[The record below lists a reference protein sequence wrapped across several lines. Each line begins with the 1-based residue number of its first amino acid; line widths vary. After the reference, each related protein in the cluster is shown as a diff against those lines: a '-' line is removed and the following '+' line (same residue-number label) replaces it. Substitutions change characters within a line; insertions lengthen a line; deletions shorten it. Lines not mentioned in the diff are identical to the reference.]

1 MESDDGVAA
10 SATIVGFR
18 EWFRIAC
25 RRQAFGA
32 LSPSDGACMRTLVIA
47 GEYPWPENSGSRMR
61 LAVTLRG
68 LCRCGPT
75 ELFSIVPEGRTDFGP
90 PDESLGLARVGRT
103 AFDDRSPRGMRRLCT
118 LMRPGTPFEFPWQD
132 GPRVTRALT
141 RFMNGHYDLIWY
153 FGVRPWALVGGTEV
167 APVVLDLDD
176 LENHKISARL
186 SISRPAVP
194 GLKGR
199 LRQRVGR
206 TLSAE
211 EVRRWSRLHRRAGDR
226 TTMTVV
232 CSQIDADRAVATG
245 LTRVDVVPNGYRLV
259 VEPLGKVAVASPP
272 TILFQGTLRY
282 PPNADGA
289 RFLIEEI
296 RPAMAAFVPD
306 ARIRLVGITTPAIS
320 ALDDPP
326 GVTIVGQ
333 VPDIDVELARADLVL
348 VPIRFG
354 SGTRL
359 KIIEAFA
366 QRIPVVSTTLG
377 AEGLDAQ
384 NERHLLTADTPESIA
399 AACARLLDDERL
411 RARLADNAH
420 RLFIERFQ
428 LDRVQDEIERIALKA
443 AALSTAPSIPG
454 PRPGGDPREGWS
466 R

>member
-1 MESDDGVAA
+1 
-10 SATIVGFR
+10 
-18 EWFRIAC
+18 
-25 RRQAFGA
+25 
-32 LSPSDGACMRTLVIA
+32 
-47 GEYPWPENSGSRMR
+47 
-61 LAVTLRG
+61 
-68 LCRCGPT
+68 
-75 ELFSIVPEGRTDFGP
+75 
-90 PDESLGLARVGRT
+90 
-103 AFDDRSPRGMRRLCT
+103 
-118 LMRPGTPFEFPWQD
+118 
-132 GPRVTRALT
+132 
-141 RFMNGHYDLIWY
+141 
-153 FGVRPWALVGGTEV
+153 
-167 APVVLDLDD
+167 
-176 LENHKISARL
+176 
-186 SISRPAVP
+186 
-194 GLKGR
+194 
-199 LRQRVGR
+199 
-206 TLSAE
+206 
-211 EVRRWSRLHRRAGDR
+211 
-226 TTMTVV
+226 MTVV